1 MSRRL
6 LRLEIPVFP
15 DRRMFRLHDA
25 TVDPDGPG
33 SPAPPEGALISVTRE
48 QMWVASLQE
57 IVSAQLL
64 LEEWDS
70 APPPFGE
77 KWEDEA
83 KAVLY
88 LRGAVSIDMGSA
100 GKAVESLKLAGGVG
114 DYVVRVFARNRTEV
128 TRRYQDLSGAAW
140 TRSATSSSGPAGP
153 STGWSS
159 TCCSSGADPERP
171 PRVTGA
177 RWSPCAARTRRT
189 VEPPAVPALCAAR
202 RSRRSARAPR

>member
-6 LRLEIPVFP
+6 LRLEMPVFP
-15 DRRMFRLHDA
+15 DRRMFRLHDT

-33 SPAPPEGALISVTRE
+33 SPLPPDGTLISVTRE

-57 IVSAQLL
+57 IVNAQVT

-88 LRGAVSIDMGSA
+88 LRGAITVDMGSA
-100 GKAVESLKLAGGVG
+100 GKAVESLKLTGGVG

-128 TRRYQDLSGAAW
+128 TRRYQDLFRRGL
-140 TRSATSSSGPAGP
+140 
-153 STGWSS
+153 
-159 TCCSSGADPERP
+159 DPLSDEF
-171 PRVTGA
+171 
-177 RWSPCAARTRRT
+177 
-189 VEPPAVPALCAAR
+189 EQAR
-202 RSRRSARAPR
+202 RSLDGLEQYLLQLWRGS

>member
-6 LRLEIPVFP
+6 IRLETPVFP

-33 SPAPPEGALISVTRE
+33 SPLPPDGTLISVTRE

-57 IVSAQLL
+57 IVNAQVT

-100 GKAVESLKLAGGVG
+100 GKAVDSLKLAGGVG
-114 DYVVRVFARNRTEV
+114 DYVVRVFARNRGEV
-128 TRRYQDLSGAAW
+128 TRRYRDLLRGL
-140 TRSATSSSGPAGP
+140 
-153 STGWSS
+153 
-159 TCCSSGADPERP
+159 DPLSDEFQQ
-171 PRVTGA
+171 
-177 RWSPCAARTRRT
+177 ARTTLDGLEQYLLQLWRG
-189 VEPPAVPALCAAR
+189 
-202 RSRRSARAPR
+202 S